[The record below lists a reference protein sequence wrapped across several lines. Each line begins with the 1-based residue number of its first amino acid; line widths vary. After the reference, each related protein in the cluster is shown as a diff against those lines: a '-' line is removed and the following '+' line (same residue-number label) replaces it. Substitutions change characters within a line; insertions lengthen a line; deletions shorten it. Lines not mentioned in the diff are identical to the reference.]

1 MRRLTP
7 ALGLALLV
15 VLVLLA
21 ACGRAP
27 DLQQGYR
34 RDVPITSIVFFDPAR
49 FAGDWVEVA
58 AFRPPGAAPCSG
70 ARARYSPAPDGSLA
84 VVEQSCA
91 RASAATRQGSASL
104 TGPGRLTVT
113 AGGDTDIYWMLWV
126 DEGYRT
132 AVVGMPS
139 GKLGFILN
147 RDAAIPPD
155 RLQAARTILEW
166 NGYDLSRLVMQD

>member
-15 VLVLLA
+15 
-21 ACGRAP
+21 ACSPAP

-34 RDVPITSIVFFDPAR
+34 RDTPITSVVFFDPAR

-58 AFRPPGAAPCSG
+58 AFRPIGAAPCTG
-70 ARARYSPAPDGSLA
+70 ARARYSPRPDGSLL

-91 RASAATRQGSASL
+91 RAGFAIRQGSASL

-113 AGGDTDIYWMLWV
+113 AGGESDTYWMLWV

-147 RDAAIPPD
+147 RDAAIPTD
-155 RLQAARTILEW
+155 RLQAARAILEW
-166 NGYDLSRLVMQD
+166 NGYDLSRLVMVPQG